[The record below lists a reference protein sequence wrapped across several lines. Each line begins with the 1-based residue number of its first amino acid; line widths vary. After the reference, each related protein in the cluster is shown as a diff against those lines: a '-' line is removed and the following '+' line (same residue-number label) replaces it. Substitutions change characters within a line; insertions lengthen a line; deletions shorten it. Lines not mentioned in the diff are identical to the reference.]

1 MIILNF
7 CLWWYIIE
15 GIYLWGM
22 ERRLR
27 VIQVCVLDI
36 GEDWSAYLSP

>member
-1 MIILNF
+1 MIILYF

-15 GIYLWGM
+15 GIYLSGM

-27 VIQVCVLDI
+27 VIRVCVLDT
-36 GEDWSAYLSP
+36 GEDWFAYLSP